1 MTLQERVR
9 HIEIKTR
16 RLSESVFAG
25 EYRSS
30 FKGRGMSFSEV
41 REYQPGDDVRD
52 IDWNVTARS
61 GKPHMKVYEEER
73 ELTVMLLVDVSG
85 SMDFGTSQASQRE
98 TAAEIAAT
106 LAFSAIK
113 NNDKVG
119 VIFFTDR
126 IEKYIPPKKGR
137 RHILF
142 IIRELLSFRPKE
154 YRTDMCECLEYF
166 LRMTRRRCI
175 CFLISDFVGSGDF
188 SRELS
193 IAGRRHDFIAL
204 HVYDNRMKS
213 LPDTGLLKIEDAESA
228 RVSYLDTSS
237 PKVRKMHAERWRREE
252 ERLKEVF
259 LRSKVDYEE
268 ISTSDDYV
276 RKLIQLFQR
285 R

>member
-16 RLSESVFAG
+16 RLSENVFAG

-41 REYQPGDDVRD
+41 REYLPGDDVRD
-52 IDWNVTARS
+52 IDWNVTART
-61 GKPHMKVYEEER
+61 GKPHVKVYEEER
-73 ELTVMLLVDVSG
+73 ELTMMLLVDVSG
-85 SMDFGTSQASQRE
+85 SMDFGTAQASQRE

-126 IEKYIPPKKGR
+126 IENYIPPKKGR
-137 RHILF
+137 RHILY
-142 IIRELLSFRPKE
+142 IIRELLSFEPQE
-154 YRTDMCECLEYF
+154 HLTDMKGCLEYF
-166 LRMTRRRCI
+166 LRMTSRRCI
-175 CFLISDFVGSGDF
+175 CFLVSDFVGSGDF
-188 SRELS
+188 LRELS
-193 IAGRRHDFIAL
+193 IAGRKHDFIAL
-204 HVYDNRMKS
+204 RVFDERMRS
-213 LPDTGLLKIEDAESA
+213 LPDIGMLKTEDAESG
-228 RVSYLDTSS
+228 RVAYIDTSS
-237 PKVRKMHAERWRREE
+237 EKVRNLHAERWRRDE
-252 ERLKEVF
+252 ERVCDIFLKSEV
-259 LRSKVDYEE
+259 DWEN

-276 RKLIQLFQR
+276 KKLIHLFQR